1 MCVHMCVCVC
11 VCERK
16 REGEENGENERERD
30 GKAIVP
36 SALIGFITSRNYFK
50 VPES

>member
-1 MCVHMCVCVC
+1 MCVCVC
-11 VCERK
+11 VCVKERK
-16 REGEENGENERERD
+16 KGGEENGENERQRD
-30 GKAIVP
+30 GKAVVP